1 MRNLDEH
8 EHLVFE
14 GLGTATDSGGA
25 GGMGSGALA
34 PGSTRAVTGAGSSSA
49 ALLAGFSGAA
59 WVTLTMEESL
69 AMRGSRRVMLTEE
82 TAGGGGAMVLGSS

>member
-1 MRNLDEH
+1 MRELDEI

-14 GLGTATDSGGA
+14 GLGTATGSGGA
-25 GGMGSGALA
+25 GGMGSAALA
-34 PGSTRAVTGAGSSSA
+34 PDSTRAVTGAGSCSA

-59 WVTLTMEESL
+59 WVTLTAEECL

-82 TAGGGGAMVLGSS
+82 TAGMTGREV